1 MNLPSETSSLT
12 VMFQKFFSFCSR
24 NEILPAFFVHG
35 VFLPCFCRRM
45 SCPSMKMFPCV
56 QRLSGIMP
64 AISERS
70 VDFPLPFMPHK
81 AVMEFSGSE
90 KFKFEKTGVSW
101 NEAERF

>member
-1 MNLPSETSSLT
+1 
-12 VMFQKFFSFCSR
+12 
-24 NEILPAFFVHG
+24 
-35 VFLPCFCRRM
+35 
-45 SCPSMKMFPCV
+45 
-56 QRLSGIMP
+56 MP

-90 KFKFEKTGVSW
+90 KFKFEKTGVFW